1 MVTPFPASNLRE
13 IRAYVLNMETLIDNV
28 NNLVQSLSKTE
39 ALTYQMG
46 RTSGAAQSVANAMRD
61 FVKEIETLEKMEP
74 QNVLK

>member
-1 MVTPFPASNLRE
+1 MVTQFPTSNLKE
-13 IRAYVLNMETLIDNV
+13 IRSYVVNMENLIENV